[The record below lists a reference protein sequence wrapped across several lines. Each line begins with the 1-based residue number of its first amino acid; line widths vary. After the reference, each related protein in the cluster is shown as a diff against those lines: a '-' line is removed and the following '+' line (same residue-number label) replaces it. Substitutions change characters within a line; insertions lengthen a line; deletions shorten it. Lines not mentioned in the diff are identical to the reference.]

1 MLYFIRHGE
10 KEYQVRV
17 EFRAGRLHVQLENR
31 PEEQADVV
39 FQGNDVSL
47 VRGTKVFFANVVG
60 AKSGTDAK
68 GDLTITGPGKTLG
81 LQVESEYRRILQK
94 LRGAEMADSNNVYAK
109 MPGKIVKVLA
119 KVGDRVESGAAVMV
133 MEAMKMENEIRAP
146 RAGFVANL
154 AVTEGQAVEA
164 GALLAEI
171 APDGTAE

>member
-1 MLYFIRHGE
+1 MLYHIRHGE
-10 KEYQVRV
+10 KEYEVRV
-17 EFRAGRLHVQLENR
+17 EFRAGRLHVQLDGA
-31 PEEQADVV
+31 PEEVADVI

-47 VRGTKVFFANVVG
+47 VRKNAVFYGNVVG
-60 AKSGTDAK
+60 GKSGSDSK
-68 GDLTITGPGKTLG
+68 GDLTITAPGQAIS

-119 KVGDRVESGAAVMV
+119 KTGDRVESGSAVMV

-146 RAGFVANL
+146 RAGFIANI
-154 AVTEGQAVEA
+154 AVSEGQAVES

-171 APDGTAE
+171 APDESAD